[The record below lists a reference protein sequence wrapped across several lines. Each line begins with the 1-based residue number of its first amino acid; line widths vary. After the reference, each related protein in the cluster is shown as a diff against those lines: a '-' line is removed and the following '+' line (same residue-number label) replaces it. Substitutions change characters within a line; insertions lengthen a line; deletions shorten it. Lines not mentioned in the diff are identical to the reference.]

1 MPVGAHG
8 PFWNAQIIVQGVDLS
23 DHCDSLTINET
34 AAQLDDSAMGDYT
47 DVQRAGLFSW
57 TIEASF
63 FQDFAAGSVDVTL
76 HPLFSGRS
84 DVLITCMPDKDAGVG
99 VTNPMYSGL
108 AFISAY
114 TPMGGSHGDNL
125 MTPVTFSPRGE
136 LVRLTT

>member
-8 PFWNAQIIVQGVDLS
+8 PFWNAQLIVQGVDLS
-23 DHCDSLTINET
+23 DHVDSLTINET
-34 AAQLDDSAMGDYT
+34 AAQLDDSSMGDYT
-47 DVQRAGLFSW
+47 DIMRAGLFSW
-57 TIEASF
+57 SIECSF
-63 FQDFAAGSVDVTL
+63 FQDFAAGSVDATL

-84 DVLITCMPDKDAGVG
+84 DVTVTCKPDAGAATSA
-99 VTNPMYSGL
+99 TNPMYSGL

-136 LVRLTT
+136 LTRLTS